1 MIPKSHPRYE
11 SLLLRD
17 KIVKA
22 SQKGYLADSGMIAHG
37 RGEAFDYLIG
47 EKTTYPA
54 KRAMYVAVAALL
66 LSNNPVISVNGN
78 ASALACDEIIELAQ
92 IIDAKIE
99 INLFYRTDERIKLL
113 TKLYKDHGCKDILG
127 TLDDDIEYINDIKNN
142 RASASKTG
150 IYSADTVLVP
160 LEDGDRAEILKKSGK
175 NIITIDL
182 NPLSRTSKMSDV
194 SIMDNIVRAI
204 PYMTKIAED
213 LKTQD
218 KQILISIVNEFD
230 NEENLKESL
239 QQIKIKEW
247 IKMQVMGISGLPGSG
262 KGLVSDMATERGAI
276 IVSMGDIIREE
287 AKKRG
292 ESTKETAKNLRK
304 EKGEY
309 IVSELTI
316 KKIKQLEKEGI
327 ENAIVVDGIRSHHEV
342 EMFKENFDDFIILSI
357 FANPTLRFKRL
368 QNRMRED
375 DSKDYKEFAKRDQ
388 MELDF
393 GIGNV
398 IALSDKLIINESDL
412 ESYSK
417 EINEFL
423 KEINL

>member
-1 MIPKSHPRYE
+1 MIPKNHPRYE

-17 KIVKA
+17 KVKNA
-22 SQKGYLADSGMIAHG
+22 FLDGYLADSGMIAHG

-78 ASALACDEIIELAQ
+78 ASALACDELIELAQ
-92 IIDAKIE
+92 SIDAKIE
-99 INLFYRTDERIKLL
+99 INLFYRTDERIRLL
-113 TKLYKDHGCKDILG
+113 TKLYKDHGYNDILG
-127 TLDDDIEYINDIKNN
+127 TLDDDIEYIDDIKNN

-150 IYSADTVLVP
+150 IYSSDTVLVP

-218 KQILISIVNEFD
+218 KQVLINIVNEFD

-239 QQIKIKEW
+239 QQIKIKE
-247 IKMQVMGISGLPGSG
+247 
-262 KGLVSDMATERGAI
+262 
-276 IVSMGDIIREE
+276 
-287 AKKRG
+287 
-292 ESTKETAKNLRK
+292 
-304 EKGEY
+304 
-309 IVSELTI
+309 
-316 KKIKQLEKEGI
+316 
-327 ENAIVVDGIRSHHEV
+327 
-342 EMFKENFDDFIILSI
+342 
-357 FANPTLRFKRL
+357 
-368 QNRMRED
+368 
-375 DSKDYKEFAKRDQ
+375 
-388 MELDF
+388 
-393 GIGNV
+393 
-398 IALSDKLIINESDL
+398 
-412 ESYSK
+412 
-417 EINEFL
+417 
-423 KEINL
+423 

>member
-78 ASALACDEIIELAQ
+78 ASALACDEIIDLANE
-92 IIDAKIE
+92 IDAKIE
-99 INLFYRTDERIKLL
+99 INLFYRTDERVRLL
-113 TKLYKDHGCKDILG
+113 TKLYKNRGFDGILG
-127 TLDDDIEYINDIKNN
+127 TLDDDIEYIDNIKNN

-150 IYSADTVLVP
+150 IYSSDTILVP

-204 PYMTKIAED
+204 PFMTKIAKD
-213 LKTQD
+213 LKDQD
-218 KQILISIVNEFD
+218 KKFLMDMVNEFD

-239 QQIKIKEW
+239 QQIK
-247 IKMQVMGISGLPGSG
+247 
-262 KGLVSDMATERGAI
+262 
-276 IVSMGDIIREE
+276 
-287 AKKRG
+287 
-292 ESTKETAKNLRK
+292 
-304 EKGEY
+304 
-309 IVSELTI
+309 
-316 KKIKQLEKEGI
+316 
-327 ENAIVVDGIRSHHEV
+327 
-342 EMFKENFDDFIILSI
+342 
-357 FANPTLRFKRL
+357 
-368 QNRMRED
+368 
-375 DSKDYKEFAKRDQ
+375 
-388 MELDF
+388 
-393 GIGNV
+393 
-398 IALSDKLIINESDL
+398 
-412 ESYSK
+412 
-417 EINEFL
+417 L
-423 KEINL
+423 KE